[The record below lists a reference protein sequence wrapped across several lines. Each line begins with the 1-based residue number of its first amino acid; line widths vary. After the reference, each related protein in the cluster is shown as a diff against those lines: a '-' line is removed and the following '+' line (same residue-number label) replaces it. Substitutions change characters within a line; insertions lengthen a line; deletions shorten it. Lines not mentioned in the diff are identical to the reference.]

1 MYIGFATNTFQRG
14 FAQIIPTCHF
24 KSNPFNALPCGPA
37 DFFHPFR
44 RMAWSGSRP
53 STTASSWTE
62 AWRHR
67 RGDGDLRR
75 RKDAGSGDGLAMVS
89 SFYLDVCCLIFPNSH
104 IQNVRNP
111 WNMLE
116 EEYIWED
123 QQMLLFFHGNIS
135 KIHGTFLLFGSVRL
149 LAVAEPR

>member
-1 MYIGFATNTFQRG
+1 
-14 FAQIIPTCHF
+14 
-24 KSNPFNALPCGPA
+24 LPLR
-37 DFFHPFR
+37 R

-116 EEYIWED
+116 EEYIGKINRCCC
-123 QQMLLFFHGNIS
+123 FFMVTSAKSTGHFCFS
-135 KIHGTFLLFGSVRL
+135 DLFGS
-149 LAVAEPR
+149 